1 MQFGE
6 PIIVQYTSV
15 VLRAWDEVEEQVK
28 WSMSFTKIMP
38 SPRETFTD
46 FLHRLMWALNTAIS
60 GPDMKRVLIETL
72 TFEYANVECKKVL
85 RPLKTWSTPIGGWI
99 ELLLILTVMTL

>member
-46 FLHRLMWALNTAIS
+46 FLHRLM
-60 GPDMKRVLIETL
+60 
-72 TFEYANVECKKVL
+72 
-85 RPLKTWSTPIGGWI
+85 
-99 ELLLILTVMTL
+99 